1 MQWKINELKAE
12 RDEAL
17 KLVSTLKEELKLQ
30 EDHFNKISGTQA
42 DYYSKLVEKSLA
54 DERKVSELMAKLNAE
69 QFEFNRYKQEHGRL
83 TKGAE
88 DVSTE

>member
-1 MQWKINELKAE
+1 M
-12 RDEAL
+12 
-17 KLVSTLKEELKLQ
+17 VTVLKEELRLQ

-69 QFEFNRYKQEHGRL
+69 
-83 TKGAE
+83 
-88 DVSTE
+88 